1 MSATI
6 AYVRV
11 STDDQTT
18 NAQRH
23 AIENRY
29 KVARWFSDEAT
40 SGVIKAKDRAGFG
53 QLLSYVREGDTVVV
67 YAIDRLGRSTID
79 VLETVEALKGKGVA
93 VLSIREGFDLST
105 PMGKMMLTMLAGL
118 AELERSNIKERQL
131 AGLERARAEGKSL
144 GREKVID
151 DEAVAQWRQENSA
164 SIKATADRFGISTAS
179 VKRACRSLKIAA
191 LSDIESGQ

>member
-23 AIENRY
+23 AIESRY

-40 SGVIKAKDRAGFG
+40 SGAIKAKDRAGFG

-67 YAIDRLGRSTID
+67 YAIDRLGRNTID
-79 VLETVEALKGKGVA
+79 VLETVEALKAKGVA

-131 AGLERARAEGKSL
+131 AGLERARAEGKNL

-151 DEAVAQWRQENSA
+151 DEAVALWRQETSA
-164 SIKATADRFGISTAS
+164 SIKATADHFGISAAS
-179 VKRACRSLKIAA
+179 VKRACRALKFEAP
-191 LSDIESGQ
+191 